1 MRGMMKK
8 ILLYFLLLLGY
19 ILLYVIDIEE
29 IVYPSEDTKVE
40 SKVDFVYQQF

>member
-1 MRGMMKK
+1 MKGFIK
-8 ILLYFLLLLGY
+8 KTLLYFVLLLGY

-29 IVYPSEDTKVE
+29 FIYPSEDTKVE